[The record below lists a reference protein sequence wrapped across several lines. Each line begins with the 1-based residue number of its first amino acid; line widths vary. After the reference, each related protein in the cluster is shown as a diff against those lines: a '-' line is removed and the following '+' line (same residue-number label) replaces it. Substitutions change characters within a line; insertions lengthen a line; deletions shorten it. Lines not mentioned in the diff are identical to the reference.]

1 MNLIN
6 DRKYAIGMLVLSVV
20 YCVSALLLDT
30 DYDPVNE
37 KFYPL
42 VLSILMILLSV
53 GLFIWPSEQ
62 STTWPNRQ
70 NLQKIGIIFVAIL
83 LYSFVLHTIGFIISA
98 SLLMALCMWVFNA
111 APKWIAPASVIT
123 AITFYIIFDRMLGLN
138 LPAGLLSF
146 I

>member
-1 MNLIN
+1 
-6 DRKYAIGMLVLSVV
+6 MLVLSAV

-98 SLLMALCMWVFNA
+98 SLLMALCMWVFEA
-111 APKWIAPASVIT
+111 ERKWIAPASIIT

-138 LPAGLLSF
+138 LPAGLLNF